1 MDHETWIP
9 LVWTKPIASGFICL
23 ILLTALTNFYVVWC
37 IYKKRNLRNS
47 STAIIVAN
55 LACVD
60 ILVTIKDLPTF
71 FSVAMSGHWLFEE
84 SWCASYGLTNVI
96 FIIVS
101 VSTLVTITTDK
112 FSRLREMAISQEHS
126 SANTQHPLILG
137 YVIAHTTL
145 SYSLSLLW
153 SKYVFVTRKSF
164 CRVEWPPRNG
174 LSATFLSS
182 FVFIVPVSFLIY
194 NLLYTTVLKVQD
206 LEKSAT
212 IEPVNPYEQKAQ
224 HQLHIAVGIFL
235 LSWAPYVLES
245 IVSSHSQISPL
256 TGIFTASIPL
266 LTTSLLPVLY
276 VRFLLRS
283 SQIKSPN
290 LSVIVQ

>member
-1 MDHETWIP
+1 MEHETWIS
-9 LVWTKPIASGFICL
+9 LLWTKPIASSFICL
-23 ILLTALTNFYVVWC
+23 ILFTALTNIYVVWS

-60 ILVTIKDLPTF
+60 ILVTLKDLPTF
-71 FSVAMSGHWLFEE
+71 FSVAVSGHWVFEE

-96 FIIVS
+96 FIVVS

-112 FSRLREMAISQEHS
+112 FSRLREMAIPQEHPS
-126 SANTQHPLILG
+126 SNTHHPLILG

-194 NLLYTTVLKVQD
+194 NLLYTTVLKVND
-206 LEKSAT
+206 CEKVK
-212 IEPVNPYEQKAQ
+212 IEANPYEKKAQ
-224 HQLHIAVGIFL
+224 HQLHIAVSIFL
-235 LSWAPYVLES
+235 LSWTPYVLES
-245 IVSSHSQISPL
+245 IISSHSQISPL

-266 LTTSLLPVLY
+266 LTTSLLPFLY
-276 VRFLLRS
+276 IQFL
-283 SQIKSPN
+283 IKTLEKTSA
-290 LSVIVQ
+290 LCVVVQ